1 VSSIDRTSEF
11 FSLIDVLKKHEGTE
25 ASGLVQLQRS
35 LPGGSSSASG
45 AVGSSSSSSALHRA
59 ARSIS
64 EDIRSSQR
72 RIVRLGKLSHRRG
85 LFDDPQKEVLELTQ
99 RAKVDLATIEGAI
112 VSLQRE
118 VFSQFG
124 NANGGGGGGGGMS
137 SLSSRGGS
145 TLLISQHW
153 TVVIEILRSLSIRL
167 ARDLQTALKA
177 RSESIRD
184 QASRRRDFVH
194 SKWTPAASALPL
206 DSPLFASSSG
216 GNGGDENITQRS
228 NQSNTKTV
236 SASSSTGALS
246 PPPPLPSQLTSTATA
261 LRRRPQGQGASSS
274 LTLPYPSSS
283 SSSSSSFS
291 GNLISGPG
299 RPPPTSVSSYNNSY
313 PPPPPPSSSSAAFSG
328 RFNVPKGSTSLR
340 SAQQL
345 SLTHGA
351 ISREEDMREVEST
364 IVELGTVFTQVAGL
378 VAEQGELIERIDADM
393 DTASANVD
401 AGHSELGKYFESVKK
416 NRGLI
421 IRLLLVTAFVVFL
434 FAVMR
439 PSGGGKQRRGWVW

>member
-1 VSSIDRTSEF
+1 MSCSIDRTSEF

-45 AVGSSSSSSALHRA
+45 AVGSSSSSALHRA

-72 RIVRLGKLSHRRG
+72 RIVRLGKLAHRRG

-124 NANGGGGGGGGMS
+124 NAVGGGGGGGGLSRIS
-137 SLSSRGGS
+137 SSGGS
-145 TLLISQHW
+145 TLLLSQHW

-184 QASRRRDFVH
+184 QAFRRRDFVH

-228 NQSNTKTV
+228 NPSNTKTI

-246 PPPPLPSQLTSTATA
+246 PLPPSQLTSTATA
-261 LRRRPQGQGASSS
+261 LRRRPQGHGASSS

-283 SSSSSSFS
+283 SSSSYS

-299 RPPPTSVSSYNNSY
+299 RPLSSVSPYNSSYP
-313 PPPPPPSSSSAAFSG
+313 PPPPPPSSSSVAFSG

-439 PSGGGKQRRGWVW
+439 PSGGKQRRGWVW

>member
-1 VSSIDRTSEF
+1 MSSLDRTSEF

-25 ASGLVQLQRS
+25 ENGLVQLQRS
-35 LPGGSSSASG
+35 LPGSNSNIIGANSG
-45 AVGSSSSSSALHRA
+45 NSSSSSSALYRA
-59 ARSIS
+59 SRSIS

-72 RIVRLGKLSHRRG
+72 RIIRLGKLAHRRG

-99 RAKVDLATIEGAI
+99 RAKLDLSTIDGAI

-118 VFSQFG
+118 IIAQFG
-124 NANGGGGGGGGMS
+124 GGVNS
-137 SLSSRGGS
+137 SSSS
-145 TLLISQHW
+145 TATSLLSQHW
-153 TVVIEILRSLSIRL
+153 SIVIEILRSLSIKL

-184 QASRRRDFVH
+184 QAFRRRDFVH

-206 DSPLFASSSG
+206 DSPLFASSTSNSSG
-216 GNGGDENITQRS
+216 GDNTMSQRHVPIAS
-228 NQSNTKTV
+228 T
-236 SASSSTGALS
+236 ALSSSSS
-246 PPPPLPSQLTSTATA
+246 PSSATNNLPPTSTPPRSQSHTNTTA
-261 LRRRPQGQGASSS
+261 LRRRPQGNGASSS
-274 LTLPYPSSS
+274 SSSSLSLPYPSSS
-283 SSSSSSFS
+283 NLTSGPGRPSAPIPNTFSSSSSSS
-291 GNLISGPG
+291 YQPS
-299 RPPPTSVSSYNNSY
+299 TSTTA
-313 PPPPPPSSSSAAFSG
+313 AAFSG
-328 RFNVPKGSTSLR
+328 RFNVPMGSTSLR

-351 ISREEDMREVEST
+351 ISREDDMREVEST

-393 DTASANVD
+393 DTASANVE
-401 AGHSELGKYFESVKK
+401 AGYSELGKYFESVKK

-434 FAVMR
+434 FAVIK
-439 PSGGGKQRRGWVW
+439 PIGGKRRGWIW